1 MQSKILFED
10 SNIIVAWKPPGL
22 ATQSGRVGQ
31 QDMVSELKKHLVEK
45 APGTGRVAF
54 LGVVHRLDQPV
65 EGLLVFAKDKQAA
78 ADLTAQLAKGTLDKH
93 YYAVLCGKPSCLE
106 ERLVDY
112 LYKDKDNAAKVVT
125 GRREQYPQ
133 AKKAILQYKILE
145 EISTPKELALADIH
159 IETGRF
165 HQIRAQMAHAG
176 LPLLGDVKYGGE
188 KELEISRSLDIPFV
202 ALCAYRLEFLH
213 PVSKKKLLYEMPP
226 QGRGF
231 SFFPVIM

>member
-1 MQSKILFED
+1 MRCFVE
-10 SNIIVAWKPPGL
+10 NPPAWKSGL
-22 ATQSGRVGQ
+22 WII
-31 QDMVSELKKHLVEK
+31 
-45 APGTGRVAF
+45 
-54 LGVVHRLDQPV
+54 
-65 EGLLVFAKDKQAA
+65 
-78 ADLTAQLAKGTLDKH
+78 
-93 YYAVLCGKPSCLE
+93 
-106 ERLVDY
+106 
-112 LYKDKDNAAKVVT
+112 YKDKDNAAKVVT
-125 GRREQYPQ
+125 GQHEQYPQ

-188 KELEISRSLDIPFV
+188 KELEISRSLNIPFV

-226 QGRGF
+226 QGKGF
-231 SFFPVIM
+231 SFFSVIM